1 MGNLFILVLSIIIAL
16 GFSAF
21 FSASEMAYTAVNPL
35 RLKTLVDQ
43 GNALAKK
50 AARIAQHYDQYSSA
64 LLFGNGIVNIL
75 NSSLTALIAI
85 EYLAPLLPNPT
96 LAATI
101 MAILIFFIIVIIG
114 ELIPKSVAKIHALTL
129 SLWFVYPVMIF
140 RIIFSPFVFVV
151 SLITFPIRRLF
162 VQKRKESR
170 TRYNDDELETMVD
183 TIEAKGVIDEKKGDL
198 IRSALTFSE
207 KKAYE
212 AMTPRVDMFAFNIE
226 EDSQNLLLNPDIF
239 AYSRIPIYDQTLD
252 KIVGFLPTK
261 KLYKRF
267 LQQSPIDLASLM
279 TPPLFVP
286 RNQPLTDVLGQF
298 KEQKQQM
305 AIVVD
310 EHGGTEGLITLEDIV
325 EELVGEIWDET
336 DDILPPMIKQSDRE
350 YLVEGS
356 VNIEVFFHELDI
368 PYEDSADYATVSG
381 WVINQLGDFA
391 RVGDRFTYEGF
402 FIEVLE
408 VEKFT
413 VEKIK
418 VTLPLSSLDANDT
431 END

>member
-1 MGNLFILVLSIIIAL
+1 MGNLFILVLSIVIAL

-43 GNALAKK
+43 GNPLAKK

-226 EDSQNLLLNPDIF
+226 EDSQHLLLNPDIF

-267 LQQSPIDLASLM
+267 LKQSPIDLASLM

-356 VNIEVFFHELDI
+356 INIEVFFHELDI

-391 RVGDRFTYEGF
+391 RVGDSFTYEGF

>member
-1 MGNLFILVLSIIIAL
+1 MGNLFILVLSIVIAL

-43 GNALAKK
+43 GNPLAKK

-226 EDSQNLLLNPDIF
+226 EDSQHLLLNPDIF

-267 LQQSPIDLASLM
+267 LKQSPIDLASLM

-298 KEQKQQM
+298 KKQKQQM

-356 VNIEVFFHELDI
+356 INIEVFFHELDI

-391 RVGDRFTYEGF
+391 RVGDSFTYEGF

-418 VTLPLSSLDANDT
+418 VTLPLSSLDANET

>member
-1 MGNLFILVLSIIIAL
+1 MGNLFILVLSIVIAL

-43 GNALAKK
+43 GNPLAKK

-226 EDSQNLLLNPDIF
+226 EDSQHLLLNPDIF

-267 LQQSPIDLASLM
+267 LKQSPIDLASLM

-356 VNIEVFFHELDI
+356 INIEVFFHELDI

-391 RVGDRFTYEGF
+391 RVGDSFTYEGF

-418 VTLPLSSLDANDT
+418 VTLPLSSLDANET

>member
-226 EDSQNLLLNPDIF
+226 EDSQHLLLNPDIF

-252 KIVGFLPTK
+252 KIIGFLPTK

-298 KEQKQQM
+298 KEQKQQI

-310 EHGGTEGLITLEDIV
+310 EHGGTEGLITLEDIA

-408 VEKFT
+408 IEKFT

-418 VTLPLSSLDANDT
+418 VTLPLSSLDANNK

>member
-43 GNALAKK
+43 GNPLAKK

-226 EDSQNLLLNPDIF
+226 EDSQHLLLNPDIF

-267 LQQSPIDLASLM
+267 LKQSPIDLASLM

-356 VNIEVFFHELDI
+356 INIEVFFHELDI

-391 RVGDRFTYEGF
+391 RVGDSFTYEGF

-418 VTLPLSSLDANDT
+418 VTLPLSSLDANET

>member
-101 MAILIFFIIVIIG
+101 MAILFFFIIVIIG

-162 VQKRKESR
+162 VQKRIESR

-226 EDSQNLLLNPDIF
+226 EDSQHLLLNPDIF

-252 KIVGFLPTK
+252 KIIGFLPTK

-298 KEQKQQM
+298 KEQKQQI

-310 EHGGTEGLITLEDIV
+310 EHGGTEGLITLEDIA

>member
-43 GNALAKK
+43 GNPLAKK

-226 EDSQNLLLNPDIF
+226 EDSQHLLLNPDIF

-267 LQQSPIDLASLM
+267 LKQSPIDLASLM

-391 RVGDRFTYEGF
+391 RVGDSFTYEGF

>member
-1 MGNLFILVLSIIIAL
+1 MGNLWILILSMVIAL

-35 RLKTLVDQ
+35 RLKPYIDK
-43 GNALAKK
+43 GNIFAKK
-50 AARIAQHYDQYSSA
+50 AARIAEHYDQYSSA

-75 NSSLTALIAI
+75 NSAISALIAI
-85 EYLAPLLPNPT
+85 EYLGPVLPNGA
-96 LAATI
+96 LAATL
-101 MAILIFFIIVIIG
+101 MAVLIFFVIVIFG
-114 ELIPKSVAKIHALTL
+114 ELIPKTFAKVNALTL
-129 SLWFVYPVMIF
+129 SLWFVYPVIIF
-140 RIIFSPFVFVV
+140 RIIFSPFVLIV
-151 SLITFPIRRLF
+151 SVIVYPIRRLF

-183 TIEAKGVIDEKKGDL
+183 TIEEKGVIDEKKGNL

-212 AMTPRVDMFAFNIE
+212 AMTPRVDIYAFNIE
-226 EDSQNLLLNPDIF
+226 EDSQHLLLRPDIF
-239 AYSRIPIYDQTLD
+239 SFSRIPIYDQTLD
-252 KIVGFLPTK
+252 KIIGILPTK
-261 KLYKRF
+261 KLFKRF
-267 LQQSPIDLASLM
+267 LQQTPVDLAMLI
-279 TPPLFVP
+279 TPALFVP
-286 RNQPLTDVLGQF
+286 RNQPLTDVLTQF

-336 DDILPPMIKQSDRE
+336 DDILPPIIKQSDRE
-350 YLVEGS
+350 YLVEGN
-356 VNIEVFFHELDI
+356 VNIEVFFKELDM
-368 PYEDSADYATVSG
+368 PFSDSADYATVSG
-381 WVINQLGDFA
+381 WVINHLGDFA
-391 RVGDRFTYEGF
+391 RVGDSFMIDGYQ
-402 FIEVLE
+402 IDVLE

-418 VTLPLSSLDANDT
+418 VTLPLAKLDSTDT